1 MYGSIVPISQSNS
14 PYTAF
19 HTKGLQPSATS
30 FQLWRMRMGMGKGKN
45 RNAGAGIGGNCKI
58 DEDASPYM
66 LEGERPDKRLA
77 SPPGSGSIES
87 FLNLCTGC
95 QICTAAC
102 KSQILKPS
110 LTEWG
115 LSGFMQPFM
124 DFSQGFCLHTC
135 HACTKACP
143 TGAIKL

>member
-1 MYGSIVPISQSNS
+1 MLYVG
-14 PYTAF
+14 
-19 HTKGLQPSATS
+19 
-30 FQLWRMRMGMGKGKN
+30 MRMGMGKGKN

-87 FLNLCTGC
+87 FWNLCTGC

-110 LTEWG
+110 LIEWG

-124 DFSQGFCLHTC
+124 DSRRDFVCI
-135 HACTKACP
+135 HATPAQRL
-143 TGAIKL
+143 ALQAQ